1 MTKKSLTDM
10 LKEEVDKDPKEAE
23 EGKVLRRHNP
33 TKIDLEAI
41 TTDRDQLKAQL
52 EAVTTDR
59 DQLKAQLEA
68 VTTDRDQLKAQLE
81 AVTTDRDLK
90 QAHIQQLQ
98 TYLEQAQ
105 TELKAKA
112 EIVPH
117 KKPVGRMTPR
127 PIGSNQALSKLSDQ
141 NIGWFD

>member
-68 VTTDRDQLKAQLE
+68 VTA
-81 AVTTDRDLK
+81 DRDLK

>member
-10 LKEEVDKDPKEAE
+10 LKEEVDRNPKEEGE
-23 EGKVLRRHNP
+23 EKVLRRHNP
-33 TKIDLEAI
+33 TKVDLEAI
-41 TTDRDQLKAQL
+41 TA
-52 EAVTTDR
+52 DR

-105 TELKAKA
+105 AELKAKA

-117 KKPVGRMTPR
+117 KKPTARTTPR